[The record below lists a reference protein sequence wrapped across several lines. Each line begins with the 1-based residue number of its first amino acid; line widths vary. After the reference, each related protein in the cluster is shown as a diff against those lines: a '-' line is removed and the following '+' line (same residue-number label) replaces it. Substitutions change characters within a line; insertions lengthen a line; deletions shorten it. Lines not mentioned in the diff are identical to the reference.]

1 MWKTLS
7 WYFCCGLMVLCVSM
21 CLVFMNRSPTT
32 ADSPWSPPTRI
43 SCPCSARFFCRAANA
58 LGPWPLLPGRGPVR
72 PDVEQ
77 KAGSDDGRRFGGWCL
92 YGGIS
97 AVVSICQI
105 CVLKLPLPWLSSEL
119 ATSIASLCW
128 ITFQQRYMYCDVI
141 CPQEECTDGEEL
153 RWNPS
158 T

>member
-1 MWKTLS
+1 MILEYDLRSIACGKRFLDIFAVDS
-7 WYFCCGLMVLCVSM
+7 WYSVFQCALWCSWIVHQPRQTPLGVHPPGS
-21 CLVFMNRSPTT
+21 LVH
-32 ADSPWSPPTRI
+32 
-43 SCPCSARFFCRAANA
+43 ARRVFFVELPM

-92 YGGIS
+92 LWWNFCG
-97 AVVSICQI
+97 
-105 CVLKLPLPWLSSEL
+105 WLSSEL

-128 ITFQQRYMYCDVI
+128 ITFQQRYMYCNVI